1 MSTAIRVLFEKV
13 HNDYEPTEE
22 NRYRVVSLPEM
33 PHKIGCSEQGYP
45 KFFVVTSD
53 HSSMLHNLNAE
64 LLSVEYDMVCNI
76 IEDDKCI
83 DSERFT
89 IITLRSENEQLQ
101 SMFVDVFYMMLSL
114 LPQKPTNLAIA
125 AKIEQLLSI
134 FSKIKK
140 KPLRKLQGL
149 WAELLIIEQSKDPV
163 TMARAWHSQPEAKYD
178 FTMGQDKLEVKSTS
192 GENRIHRF
200 SLDQLNPSDSS
211 RLLIAS
217 VITRESAKD
226 QNGLSVY
233 DLYDSIS
240 LKIKDDKTKI
250 HVYDVMVDTLGSDFN
265 VARRRFFDYS
275 EACDRLAF
283 FDHKDIPKILKEH
296 IPPLVTEVKFSAGLS
311 HLTDIREKGFDR
323 GDSSLYY
330 ALY

>member
-1 MSTAIRVLFEKV
+1 MSTIARTLFDHV
-13 HNDYEPTEE
+13 HSNLEPTEE
-22 NRYRVVSLPEM
+22 NRYRVVSLPDM

-76 IEDDKCI
+76 IEGNQCI

-101 SMFVDVFYMMLSL
+101 SMFVDVFFMMLGL
-114 LPQKPTNLAIA
+114 LPHKPTNLAIA

-149 WAELLIIEQSKDPV
+149 WAELLIIEQSIDPV

-200 SLDQLNPSDSS
+200 SFFFLNPAESS

-240 LKIKDDKTKI
+240 QRIKDDETKI

-265 VARRRFFDYS
+265 IARRRFFDYS
-275 EACDRLAF
+275 EACDRLAY
-283 FDHKDIPKILKEH
+283 FDHIDIPRILKEH
-296 IPPLVTEVKFSAGLS
+296 IPPLVTEVKYSADLS
-311 HLTDIREKGFDR
+311 HLTDVRDKGFDR
-323 GDSSLYY
+323 GDSILYY